1 LTNHIDTGKQG
12 EHLAVQYLTEK
23 AFAVIH
29 TNWRHARY
37 EIDIIASHKGV
48 LHFIEVKTRRSGKFG
63 FPEESVTDKKLQN
76 LINAAEAFL
85 TAYPEWKRV
94 QFDVLSIT
102 LTGNKAADYFFIE
115 DVYL

>member
-1 LTNHIDTGKQG
+1 MANHIDTGKQG
-12 EHLAVQYLTEK
+12 EQLAVQYLTER

-37 EIDIIASHKGV
+37 EIDIIASHKDV
-48 LHFIEVKTRRSGKFG
+48 LHFIEVKARRSGKFG
-63 FPEESVTDKKLQN
+63 FPEESVTDKKLRN
-76 LINAAEAFL
+76 LINAADAFL
-85 TAYPEWKRV
+85 AAYPSWKRV

-102 LTGNKAADYFFIE
+102 LAGNKAAEYFFIE

>member
-1 LTNHIDTGKQG
+1 MTNHINTGKQG
-12 EHLAVQYLTEK
+12 EQLAVQYLTEK
-23 AFAVIH
+23 AFTVMH
-29 TNWRHARY
+29 TNWRYARY
-37 EIDIIASHKGV
+37 EIDIIASHEDV

-63 FPEESVTDKKLQN
+63 FPEESVTDKKLQH

-102 LTGNKAADYFFIE
+102 LAGNKAVEYFFIE

>member
-1 LTNHIDTGKQG
+1 LANHINTGKQG
-12 EHLAVQYLTEK
+12 EQLAVQYLTEQS
-23 AFAVIH
+23 FAVMY
-29 TNWRHARY
+29 TNWRYARY
-37 EIDIIASHKGV
+37 EIDIIASRQEV
-48 LHFIEVKTRRSGKFG
+48 LHFVEVKTRRSGKFG

-85 TAYPEWKRV
+85 TVYPQWKRV

-102 LTGNKAADYFFIE
+102 LNSDKAAEYFFIE